1 MHYSNPFGSCPPQ
14 QTVDMLLGKSYH
26 VVKTV
31 YLHLKSITVI
41 SEYIEELI
49 KVAEV
54 ADTIIILKELADKL
68 EPILDISNEIINIS
82 NNIEAINTVAELL
95 KSIPNIPETVEKI
108 LETGE
113 YVKDFAEGTP
123 RIVESIGD
131 IYNSKTDGYFWVKN
145 FNDPEHPEY
154 GNLTIPLWNRS
165 VKATGST
172 KYRILEDRFADIANV
187 ADFGA
192 KGDGISNDTSALE
205 AAFSSGNKAFYL
217 KGSFLINH
225 LSIPDDVVLFGAPE
239 FVDAGTQQA
248 DQYVLELGARVK
260 AEHISLK
267 MVNNDIYRWGISV
280 GENNRINDIRVYADS
295 YINSEAVHLNG
306 NGIYIGNINIE
317 KVHRGFTVGAYQ
329 KVDRTTGKLA
339 NGDYFF
345 SNCVVGSYC
354 LRDSIQG
361 IRIGRASKCTIG
373 PGSVYAP
380 PDSFSRTPS
389 NGYNGIY
396 ITASNFIEIGDV
408 RLERILE
415 HGVRLGGDD
424 VGISDDWQITH
435 DISFGSVVSHRQGGS
450 AVKINTTS
458 SQPCYNISIG
468 RIESIDAGQRGREST
483 RRINSLRISHC
494 TGFYCGAV
502 ISRTTDPNTISMN
515 SESGTW
521 QPETDTVE
529 INNASNVEIGSI
541 SADFI
546 GRSVVSF
553 NEENDADS
561 ASDYSSFVCKDIRI
575 DGIFY
580 KENKDLDIGWYAIR
594 IINTGMSISDLS
606 IKDIEVEGNSLVR
619 YVTASDNAKLNNVF
633 LSIFDAEGKSS
644 AIDQTFSLQST
655 AKGTGQNIIRRKA
668 EFDKSNAVASATLL
682 VDGISDSTNSGEEY
696 GLGGAAIVLTRYSGF
711 RPSGA
716 IVSYQRGTGGN
727 AGLAVLVSSGKTSS
741 NVVTPIWFYVAG
753 QSSPFV
759 DNTISLGNPTKR
771 VTEVFA
777 GTATINTS
785 DSREKSSISPIS
797 NNLLEAVGNIP
808 IHTFKFTEAVEKKG
822 ENAARLHIG
831 VTAQEVK
838 QAFEEQGLDATNYG
852 LFCHDEWE
860 DEYANVDVIDEP
872 AIVND
877 EGVVIKPAVKHKEN
891 KKIQSAGDR
900 YGIRYVE
907 LLILECAYLRNELSK
922 IKTVLANKGI
932 NLGD

>member
-1 MHYSNPFGSCPPQ
+1 MTTTN
-14 QTVDMLLGKSYH
+14 
-26 VVKTV
+26 
-31 YLHLKSITVI
+31 HLIGYAFAKKKGDRIDVFEGPHT
-41 SEYIEELI
+41 
-49 KVAEV
+49 
-54 ADTIIILKELADKL
+54 LADFFSV
-68 EPILDISNEIINIS
+68 I
-82 NNIEAINTVAELL
+82 
-95 KSIPNIPETVEKI
+95 
-108 LETGE
+108 
-113 YVKDFAEGTP
+113 AEGSDVP
-123 RIVESIGD
+123 RML
-131 IYNSKTDGYFWVKN
+131 K
-145 FNDPEHPEY
+145 
-154 GNLTIPLWNRS
+154 
-165 VKATGST
+165 
-172 KYRILEDRFADIANV
+172 DRFADAVNV

-192 KGDGISNDTSALE
+192 KGDGVTNDTAALE
-205 AAFSSGNKAFYL
+205 DAFASGNKAFYL

-267 MVNNDIYRWGISV
+267 MVNNDSYRWGVSV
-280 GENNRINDIRVYADS
+280 GENDRIGDIRVYADS
-295 YINSEAVHLNG
+295 YVNSEAVHLNG
-306 NGIYIGNINIE
+306 NGIYVGNIYVE
-317 KVHRGFTVGAYQ
+317 KVHRGFTIGAYQ

-415 HGVRLGGDD
+415 HGVRFGGDD
-424 VGISDDWQITH
+424 VGVDGDRQITH
-435 DISFGSVVSHRQGGS
+435 DISFGSVISHRQGGS

-458 SQPCYNISIG
+458 SQPCYNVSIG
-468 RIESIDAGQRGREST
+468 RIESVDAGQRGREST

-502 ISRTTDPNTISMN
+502 ISRTTDPNTISVN
-515 SESGTW
+515 SDSGTW

-541 SADFI
+541 TADFI
-546 GRSVVSF
+546 GRSLVSF

-561 ASDYSSFVCKDIRI
+561 ASDYSSYVCKNIRI
-575 DGIFY
+575 DRIFY
-580 KENKDLDIGWYAIR
+580 KESKDLGVGWYAIR
-594 IINTGMSISDLS
+594 VINTGMSISDLS
-606 IKDIEVEGNSLVR
+606 VRDIEVEGDGLVR
-619 YVTASDNAKLNNVF
+619 YVSASDNAKLNNIS
-633 LSIFDAEGKSS
+633 LSIIDAEGRSS
-644 AIDQTFSLQST
+644 AEDQTFSLQST
-655 AKGTGQNIIRRKA
+655 AKGTGQNIVRRKA

-682 VDGISDSTNSGEEY
+682 VDGVTNSTNSGEEY

-711 RPSGA
+711 RPSGG

-727 AGLAVLVSSGKTSS
+727 SGIAILTSSGDTSS
-741 NVVTPIWFYVAG
+741 NETTPIWFYVAG

-771 VTEVFA
+771 VSEVFA

-785 DSREKSSISPIS
+785 DSREKKSINSIS
-797 NNLLEAVGNIP
+797 NELLEAVGNIP
-808 IHTFKFTEAVEKKG
+808 IHTFKFIDAVEKKG
-822 ENAARLHIG
+822 EDKARLHIG
-831 VTAQEVK
+831 VIAQDVK
-838 QAFEEQGLDATNYG
+838 RVFEERGLDAANYG
-852 LFCHDEWE
+852 LFCHDEWP
-860 DEYANVDVIDEP
+860 DEYADVDVVDIPAVIDEDG
-872 AIVND
+872 IV
-877 EGVVIKPAVKHKEN
+877 VTPAVKHKEN
-891 KKIQSAGDR
+891 KQIQVAGDR
-900 YGIRYVE
+900 YGIRYEE
-907 LLILECAYLRNELSK
+907 LLMLECARLRRELQRMK
-922 IKTVLANKGI
+922 IALTDNGI
-932 NLGD
+932 KVGDAI

>member
-1 MHYSNPFGSCPPQ
+1 MSTINHFQGCAF
-14 QTVDMLLGKSYH
+14 
-26 VVKTV
+26 VKKTGDRIDV
-31 YLHLKSITVI
+31 FEGPHTLADFMPVI
-41 SEYIEELI
+41 SDGSS
-49 KVAEV
+49 V
-54 ADTIIILKELADKL
+54 
-68 EPILDISNEIINIS
+68 
-82 NNIEAINTVAELL
+82 
-95 KSIPNIPETVEKI
+95 
-108 LETGE
+108 
-113 YVKDFAEGTP
+113 P
-123 RIVESIGD
+123 RM
-131 IYNSKTDGYFWVKN
+131 
-145 FNDPEHPEY
+145 
-154 GNLTIPLWNRS
+154 LR
-165 VKATGST
+165 
-172 KYRILEDRFADIANV
+172 DRFADAVNV

-192 KGDGISNDTSALE
+192 KSDGVTNDTAALE
-205 AAFSSGNKAFYL
+205 DAFASGNKAFYL

-267 MVNNDIYRWGISV
+267 MVNNDIYRWGVSV
-280 GENNRINDIRVYADS
+280 GENDRIGDIRVYADS
-295 YINSEAVHLNG
+295 YVNSEAIHLNG
-306 NGIYIGNINIE
+306 NGIYVGNIYVE

-329 KVDRTTGKLA
+329 KIDRTTGKLA

-415 HGVRLGGDD
+415 HGVRFGGDD
-424 VGISDDWQITH
+424 VGISGDWQITH

-458 SQPCYNISIG
+458 SQPCYNVSIG
-468 RIESIDAGQRGREST
+468 RIESVDAGQRGREST

-541 SADFI
+541 TADFI
-546 GRSVVSF
+546 GRSLVSF

-561 ASDYSSFVCKDIRI
+561 ASDYSSYVCKNIRI
-575 DGIFY
+575 DRIFY
-580 KENKDLDIGWYAIR
+580 KESKDLGVGWYAIR
-594 IINTGMSISDLS
+594 AINTGMSVSDLS
-606 IKDIEVEGNSLVR
+606 VRDIEVEGDGLVR
-619 YVTASDNAKLNNVF
+619 YVIASDNAKLDNVS
-633 LSIFDAEGKSS
+633 LSIFDAEGRSS
-644 AIDQTFSLQST
+644 AEDQTFSLQST
-655 AKGTGQNIIRRKA
+655 AKGTGQNIVRRKA

-682 VDGISDSTNSGEEY
+682 VDGVTDSTNSGEEY

-716 IVSYQRGTGGN
+716 IVSYQHGTGGN
-727 AGLAVLVSSGKTSS
+727 AGLAVLASSGETSS
-741 NVVTPIWFYVAG
+741 NATTPIWFYVAG
-753 QSSPFV
+753 QSSPYT
-759 DNTISLGNPTKR
+759 DNAISLGNASKR
-771 VTEVFA
+771 VTEVFSS
-777 GTATINTS
+777 TAAINTS
-785 DSREKSSISPIS
+785 DERVKTSVASASDT
-797 NNLLEAVGNIP
+797 LLDAVGAIP
-808 IHTFKFTEAVEKKG
+808 IHTFQFTDAVEKKG
-822 ENAARLHIG
+822 ADAARFHVG
-831 VTAQEVK
+831 VIAQEVASAF
-838 QAFEEQGLDATNYG
+838 QAQGLDAARYG
-852 LFCHDEWE
+852 LFCHDKWP
-860 DEYANVDVIDEP
+860 DEYADVDVVDVPAVIDEDG
-872 AIVND
+872 IVAT
-877 EGVVIKPAVKHKEN
+877 PAVKHKEN
-891 KKIQSAGDR
+891 KQIQVAGDR
-900 YGIRYVE
+900 YGIRYEE
-907 LLILECAYLRNELSK
+907 LLMLECARLRRELQRMK
-922 IKTVLANKGI
+922 IALTDNGI
-932 NLGD
+932 KVGDAI